1 MKYNIGDTSHLQ
13 HLAMIIILVLPE
25 HNQVDY
31 NSDVCGFLVIKYL
44 KGTFLNNLMG

>member
-31 NSDVCGFLVIKYL
+31 NSDVGGYSH
-44 KGTFLNNLMG
+44 